1 MDRVKIQEIAN
12 EAGASNAV
20 LIEKAKELGYDVKA
34 ANSTLTIEEAGVLV
48 NYAIN
53 GIKPKI
59 AEKPK
64 MKVVKKAEIK
74 KADIKKAKDITTDDS
89 VASATEEQAVP
100 KEKAVE
106 KKAEEKSVSKPV
118 TKSGI
123 KKSSSRSRRG
133 SITISPKKRKI
144 EIVEVKKEEPV
155 APKIER
161 VEKVVEPKAVIEEK
175 VEAPAE
181 IKEVSKTEESVKVE
195 APKVEGSE
203 TPSEKTETTEAVKT
217 AETPETAAAQK
228 RKARRKR
235 AGITVVKKADREKPR
250 IRIVE
255 ERLPESTINIT
266 NKSKPRGMPTPPS
279 KKKAKKIAQAKESGE
294 RLDFMSNTGFGG
306 HGRNQVTEVEEEPE
320 IMMLD
325 FSDKNIYEDMMR
337 QEAKRKEE
345 AKKRAAAGGGQMQ
358 GRGGR
363 GGGGGRRRPS
373 GLRRGGKRKKYIKEE
388 STGPITS
395 IQIPENVRV
404 YEFAEKVG
412 RSTGEVIKVLFTL
425 GTMFTQN
432 DFLDKDSIEILAE
445 EFDVE
450 VHTVDP
456 LDALDYV
463 KVYDDI
469 EDENP
474 TERPP
479 VITIMGHV
487 DHGKTSLLDK
497 IRQTKVADKEA
508 GGITQHVGA
517 YQVEKSGKKISFIDT
532 PGHAAFTEMRSRGA
546 QATDIVIIVVAADDG
561 VKQQTKEAVS
571 HAKAAGVPIVVAINK
586 MDKEGAN
593 PEHAKAQ
600 LAELEITPVEWGGE
614 HEFVEV
620 SAHTGQG
627 IDELLETLLLTAEV
641 LELSADASRNA
652 KAVVVESSLEKGF
665 GATANVIVH
674 NGTLN
679 IGDCF
684 VVGTT
689 FGKVKTLILDD
700 GTRTKSIGPSTPAAV
715 VGLSKVPDA
724 GEVMVVMD
732 SEKDAR
738 ELADKRAEYA
748 RTKELSKSTKVTI
761 EDLSA
766 IIAEGNLKSLP
777 VIIKTDVQ
785 GSLEAIKG
793 TLADLKNE
801 EVKVNVIH
809 EGVGGVTES
818 DVQLADASEHSI
830 ILGFNV
836 RPTGAVKKKAKELG
850 VEIKTYSIIYELLD
864 DVKALLGGMMSPT
877 ISEEV
882 TGQAEVRET
891 FTVAKVGTIAGCR
904 VVDGSIVRNAGARL
918 IRDGVVIYTTTISSL
933 KRFNDDVREVKNGF
947 ECGIM
952 LHNYNDIKEGDVIE
966 TFKMVEEQVK
976 LD

>member
-1 MDRVKIQEIAN
+1 MDKVKIQEIAD

-34 ANSTLTIEEAGVLV
+34 ANSTVTVEEAGILID
-48 NYAIN
+48 YAIN
-53 GIKPKI
+53 GVKPKTV
-59 AEKPK
+59 EKPK
-64 MKVVKKAEIK
+64 VKVVKKAAVVKNAEIK
-74 KADIKKAKDITTDDS
+74 KDESIKTVSKE
-89 VASATEEQAVP
+89 VTEPEV
-100 KEKAVE
+100 KEEVT
-106 KKAEEKSVSKPV
+106 VSKPV
-118 TKSGI
+118 
-123 KKSSSRSRRG
+123 KKTASKKG
-133 SITISPKKRKI
+133 SITATPKKKKI
-144 EIVEVKKEEPV
+144 EIVEVPKVEEVNVETSIKKVVASTDVEEPKV
-155 APKIER
+155 KTS
-161 VEKVVEPKAVIEEK
+161 VVETVKEQVKE
-175 VEAPAE
+175 EAPA
-181 IKEVSKTEESVKVE
+181 VEEEK
-195 APKVEGSE
+195 PKM
-203 TPSEKTETTEAVKT
+203 
-217 AETPETAAAQK
+217 K
-228 RKARRKR
+228 RKRI
-235 AGITVVKKADREKPR
+235 GITVVKKADREKPQ

-255 ERLPESTINIT
+255 ERKVEEPIEVTRKKMGGT
-266 NKSKPRGMPTPPS
+266 PTPPS
-279 KKKAKKIAQAKESGE
+279 KKKTKKMAVAKETGE
-294 RLDFMSNTGFGG
+294 KLDFMAHSSFGG
-306 HGRNQVTEVEEEPE
+306 YGRNQVTEVEEEPE
-320 IMMLD
+320 VMMLD

-337 QEAKRKEE
+337 QEQKRKEE
-345 AKKRAAAGGGQMQ
+345 AKKRAAVGGVVQGRTGGQQ
-358 GRGGR
+358 GKRK
-363 GGGGGRRRPS
+363 PS
-373 GLRRGGKRKKYIKEE
+373 GLRRGGKRKKYVKEE

-445 EFDVE
+445 EFEVE
-450 VHTVDP
+450 VHTIDP
-456 LDALDYV
+456 LDTLDYV
-463 KVYDDI
+463 KAYDDI
-469 EDENP
+469 PNEHEE
-474 TERPP
+474 ERPP

-487 DHGKTSLLDK
+487 DHGKTSLLDR
-497 IRQTKVADKEA
+497 IRSTKVAAKEA

-517 YQVEKSGKKISFIDT
+517 YQVEKNGKKISFIDT
-532 PGHAAFTEMRSRGA
+532 PGHAAFTEMRARGA

-593 PEHAKAQ
+593 PEMAKSQ
-600 LAELEITPVEWGGE
+600 LAELGITPAEWGGE
-614 HEFVEV
+614 YEFVPV
-620 SAHTGQG
+620 SAHTGEG
-627 IDELLETLLLTAEV
+627 IDDLLDTLLLTSEV
-641 LELSADASRNA
+641 MELTADPSRNA
-652 KAVVVESSLEKGF
+652 KAVVVESSVEKGF
-665 GATANVIVH
+665 GAVANVIVQ

-679 IGDCF
+679 VGDSF

-689 FGKVKTLILDD
+689 FGKVKTMMLDD

-715 VGLSKVPDA
+715 VGLSEVPTA

-732 SEKDAR
+732 SEKEAR
-738 ELADKRAEYA
+738 DLAAKRAEYA
-748 RTKELSKSTKVTI
+748 RTKELSKSTKVSL
-761 EDLSA
+761 EDLSS

-793 TLADLKNE
+793 TLLDLKNE

-818 DVQLADASEHSI
+818 DVQLANASEHAI

-836 RPTGAVKKKAKELG
+836 RPTGAVKNKAKELG

-864 DVKALLGGMMSPT
+864 DVKALLGGMMSPVV
-877 ISEEV
+877 SEEV

-891 FTVAKVGTIAGCR
+891 FSVAKVGTIAGCK
-904 VVDGSIVRNAGARL
+904 VSDGTIVRNAGARL

-933 KRFNDDVREVKNGF
+933 KRFNDDVKEVKNGF

-952 LHNYNDIKEGDVIE
+952 LANYNDIKEGDVIE

>member
-1 MDRVKIQEIAN
+1 
-12 EAGASNAV
+12 
-20 LIEKAKELGYDVKA
+20 
-34 ANSTLTIEEAGVLV
+34 
-48 NYAIN
+48 
-53 GIKPKI
+53 
-59 AEKPK
+59 
-64 MKVVKKAEIK
+64 
-74 KADIKKAKDITTDDS
+74 
-89 VASATEEQAVP
+89 
-100 KEKAVE
+100 
-106 KKAEEKSVSKPV
+106 
-118 TKSGI
+118 
-123 KKSSSRSRRG
+123 
-133 SITISPKKRKI
+133 
-144 EIVEVKKEEPV
+144 
-155 APKIER
+155 
-161 VEKVVEPKAVIEEK
+161 
-175 VEAPAE
+175 
-181 IKEVSKTEESVKVE
+181 
-195 APKVEGSE
+195 
-203 TPSEKTETTEAVKT
+203 
-217 AETPETAAAQK
+217 
-228 RKARRKR
+228 KARRKR
-235 AGITVVKKADREKPR
+235 IGITVVKKADRDKPR
-250 IRIVE
+250 IRIVD
-255 ERLPESTINIT
+255 ERLPVV
-266 NKSKPRGMPTPPS
+266 NKKSNRPKGMPTPPS
-279 KKKAKKIAQAKESGE
+279 KKKIKKIATAKESGE
-294 RLDFMSNTGFGG
+294 KLNFMSNSSFGG
-306 HGRNQVTEVEEEPE
+306 YNRNQVTEVEEEPE
-320 IMMLD
+320 ILMLD

-345 AKKRAAAGGGQMQ
+345 AKKRAAAGGVQQ
-358 GRGGR
+358 NRGRVGGH
-363 GGGGGRRRPS
+363 RRRPS
-373 GLRRGGKRKKYIKEE
+373 GLRRGGKRKKYIREE
-388 STGPITS
+388 NAGPITS
-395 IQIPENVRV
+395 IEIPENVRV

-412 RSTGEVIKVLFTL
+412 RSTGEVIKVLFAL

-432 DFLDKDSIEILAE
+432 DFLDRDSIEILAD
-445 EFDVE
+445 EFEVE

-463 KVYDDI
+463 KVYDEI

-474 TERPP
+474 TERAPI
-479 VITIMGHV
+479 ITIMGHV
-487 DHGKTSLLDK
+487 DHGKTSLLDR

-517 YQVEKSGKKISFIDT
+517 YQVTKNGKKISFIDT
-532 PGHAAFTEMRSRGA
+532 PGHAAFTAMRSRGA

-586 MDKEGAN
+586 MDKEAAN
-593 PEHAKAQ
+593 PELVKGQ
-600 LAELEITPVEWGGE
+600 LAELGITPIEWGGE
-614 HEFVEV
+614 NEFVPV
-620 SAHTGQG
+620 SAHSGEG
-627 IDELLETLLLTAEV
+627 IDTLLETLLLTAEV
-641 LELSADASRNA
+641 LELEADITRNA
-652 KAVVVESSLEKGF
+652 KAIVVESSLEKGF

-679 IGDCF
+679 IGDPF

-689 FGKVKTLILDD
+689 YGKVKTMILDD
-700 GTRTKSIGPSTPAAV
+700 GTKTKSIEPSTPAAI
-715 VGLSKVPDA
+715 VGLSAVPMA
-724 GEVMVVMD
+724 GDVLVVMN
-732 SEKDAR
+732 SEKEAR
-738 ELADKRAEYA
+738 ELADKRAEFA
-748 RTKELSKSTKVTI
+748 RIKELSKSTKVSL
-761 EDLSA
+761 DNLSE

-864 DVKALLGGMMSPT
+864 DIKALLGGMMSPT

-891 FTVAKVGTIAGCR
+891 FTVAKVGTIAGCK
-904 VVDGSIVRNAGARL
+904 VSDGMIVRNAGARL
-918 IRDGVVIYTTTISSL
+918 IRDGVVVYTTTISSL
-933 KRFNDDVREVKNGF
+933 KRFNDDVKEVKNGF

-952 LHNYNDIKEGDVIE
+952 LHNYNDIKDGDVIE

>member
-1 MDRVKIQEIAN
+1 MDRVKIQEIAD

-34 ANSTLTIEEAGVLV
+34 SNSTVTVEEAGILI

-53 GIKPKI
+53 GVKPK
-59 AEKPK
+59 EKKRAKAPK
-64 MKVVKKAEIK
+64 KVSVVKK
-74 KADIKKAKDITTDDS
+74 TD
-89 VASATEEQAVP
+89 TEEVSENKKEVI
-100 KEKAVE
+100 KEKSMETKKE
-106 KKAEEKSVSKPV
+106 KTPAKS
-118 TKSGI
+118 I
-123 KKSSSRSRRG
+123 KKSTRSRIG
-133 SITISPKKRKI
+133 SITATPKRKKPVII
-144 EIVEVKKEEPV
+144 EVVKEAPVKEVAKVEEEV
-155 APKIER
+155 APKIITPE
-161 VEKVVEPKAVIEEK
+161 VVVSETPVVKEEEK
-175 VEAPAE
+175 VAEA
-181 IKEVSKTEESVKVE
+181 VVE
-195 APKVEGSE
+195 APKVEAPVE
-203 TPSEKTETTEAVKT
+203 EKPKV
-217 AETPETAAAQK
+217 K
-228 RKARRKR
+228 RKRI
-235 AGITVVKKADREKPR
+235 GITVIKKADRDKPR

-255 ERLPESTINIT
+255 ER
-266 NKSKPRGMPTPPS
+266 KPVVEVKRKKPVGMPTPPS
-279 KKKAKKIAQAKESGE
+279 KKKAKRIAIAKEAGE
-294 RLDFMSNTGFGG
+294 KLDFMSNSGFGG
-306 HGRNQVTEVEEEPE
+306 YGRNQVTEVEDEPE
-320 IMMLD
+320 VLMLD

-345 AKKRAAAGGGQMQ
+345 AKKRAAAGNTQ
-358 GRGGR
+358 GRGGPGRGR
-363 GGGGGRRRPS
+363 GGQQRRRAS

-388 STGPITS
+388 NIGQITS
-395 IQIPENVRV
+395 IEIPENVRV

-445 EFDVE
+445 EFEVE
-450 VHTVDP
+450 VHTIDP

-463 KVYDDI
+463 KVYDAI

-487 DHGKTSLLDK
+487 DHGKTSLLDR
-497 IRQTKVADKEA
+497 IRSTKVAAREA

-517 YQVEKSGKKISFIDT
+517 YQVEKNGKKISFIDT
-532 PGHAAFTEMRSRGA
+532 PGHAAFTEMRARGA

-561 VKQQTKEAVS
+561 VKEQTKEAVS

-593 PEHAKAQ
+593 PERAKSQ
-600 LAELEITPVEWGGE
+600 LAELDITPVEWGGDY
-614 HEFVEV
+614 EFIPV
-620 SAHTGQG
+620 SAHTGEG
-627 IDELLETLLLTAEV
+627 IDELLDTLLLTAEV
-641 LELSADASRNA
+641 MELKADASRNA
-652 KAVVVESSLEKGF
+652 KSVVVESSVEKGF
-665 GATANVIVH
+665 GAVANVIVQ
-674 NGTLN
+674 NGTLS
-679 IGDCF
+679 IGDSF

-700 GTRTKSIGPSTPAAV
+700 GTRVKQIGPSTPAAV
-715 VGLSKVPDA
+715 VGLSQVPMA
-724 GEVMVVMD
+724 GEVLVAMD

-738 ELADKRAEYA
+738 ELADKRAEYS

-761 EDLSA
+761 DDLSA

-793 TLADLKNE
+793 TLAELKNE
-801 EVKVNVIH
+801 EVKVNIIH

-836 RPTGAVKKKAKELG
+836 RPTGAVKKRAKELG

-891 FTVAKVGTIAGCR
+891 FTVAKVGTIAGCK
-904 VVDGSIVRNAGARL
+904 VSDGAIVRNAGARL
-918 IRDGVVIYTTTISSL
+918 IREGVVIYTTTISSL
-933 KRFNDDVREVKNGF
+933 KRFNDDVKEVKNGF

-966 TFKMVEEQVK
+966 TFKMVEEQVT

>member
-1 MDRVKIQEIAN
+1 MDRVKIQEIAD

-20 LIEKAKELGYDVKA
+20 LIEKAKELGYDVKVA
-34 ANSTLTIEEAGVLV
+34 SSTVTVEQAGILV
-48 NYAIN
+48 EYFISGA
-53 GIKPKI
+53 KPK
-59 AEKPK
+59 AKKAKPTIVK
-64 MKVVKKAEIK
+64 KAKVVKEETTKVEEPIEEEPK
-74 KADIKKAKDITTDDS
+74 SKD
-89 VASATEEQAVP
+89 
-100 KEKAVE
+100 
-106 KKAEEKSVSKPV
+106 EKSSKTIEKEVSK
-118 TKSGI
+118 KSVETP
-123 KKSSSRSRRG
+123 KKTAKKTAKKPIRRG
-133 SITISPKKRKI
+133 SITATPKKKK
-144 EIVEVKKEEPV
+144 EVEVVKEE
-155 APKIER
+155 
-161 VEKVVEPKAVIEEK
+161 VEVETPVVETVSEEK
-175 VEAPAE
+175 VEVETP
-181 IKEVSKTEESVKVE
+181 KEEKVLEEKTVEEKSTEEVVSEEKVE
-195 APKVEGSE
+195 EIPVE
-203 TPSEKTETTEAVKT
+203 EK
-217 AETPETAAAQK
+217 P
-228 RKARRKR
+228 KARRKR
-235 AGITVVKKADREKPR
+235 IGITVVKKADRDKPR
-250 IRIVE
+250 IRIVD
-255 ERLPESTINIT
+255 ERLPVEAT
-266 NKSKPRGMPTPPS
+266 KKRPAGMPTPPS
-279 KKKAKKIAQAKESGE
+279 KKKIKKVATAKDTGQK
-294 RLDFMSNTGFGG
+294 LDFMSNAGFGNNY
-306 HGRNQVTEVEEEPE
+306 GRSQVTEIEEEPE
-320 IMMLD
+320 VLMLD

-345 AKKRAAAGGGQMQ
+345 AKKRAAAGGVQQ
-358 GRGGR
+358 NRGRTGGH
-363 GGGGGRRRPS
+363 RRRPS
-373 GLRRGGKRKKYIKEE
+373 GLRRGGKRKRYAKEE
-388 STGPITS
+388 SVGNITS
-395 IQIPENVRV
+395 VEIPENVRV

-445 EFDVE
+445 EFEVE
-450 VHTVDP
+450 VHTIDP

-463 KVYDDI
+463 KVYDAI

-497 IRQTKVADKEA
+497 IRQTKVADREA

-517 YQVEKSGKKISFIDT
+517 YQVEKNGKKISFIDT

-586 MDKEGAN
+586 MDKEAAN
-593 PEHAKAQ
+593 PELVKGQ

-614 HEFVEV
+614 HEFIPV
-620 SAHTGQG
+620 SAHTGEG
-627 IDELLETLLLTAEV
+627 IDTLLETLLLTSEV
-641 LELSADASRNA
+641 LELEADAGRNA
-652 KAVVVESSLEKGF
+652 KAVVVEASLEKGF
-665 GATANVIVH
+665 GATANIIVQ
-674 NGTLN
+674 NGTLS
-679 IGDCF
+679 IGDSF
-684 VVGTT
+684 VLGTT

-700 GTRTKSIGPSTPAAV
+700 GTRTKAIGPSTPAAV
-715 VGLSKVPDA
+715 VGLSDVPMA
-724 GEVMVVMD
+724 GDVLVVMD

-738 ELADKRAEYA
+738 ELADKRAEYS

-761 EDLSA
+761 DNLSA
-766 IIAEGNLKSLP
+766 IIAEGNLKALP
-777 VIIKTDVQ
+777 VIIKADVQ

-793 TLADLKNE
+793 TLAELKNE
-801 EVKVNVIH
+801 EVKVNIIH

-891 FTVAKVGTIAGCR
+891 FTVAKVGTIAGCK
-904 VVDGSIVRNAGARL
+904 VSDGTIVRNAGARL

-933 KRFNDDVREVKNGF
+933 KRFNDDVKEVKNGF

-952 LHNYNDIKEGDVIE
+952 LNNYNDIKDGDVIE

>member
-1 MDRVKIQEIAN
+1 MDRVKIQEIAD

-34 ANSTLTIEEAGVLV
+34 ANSTVTVEQAGILV
-48 NYAIN
+48 DYMIN
-53 GIKPKI
+53 GIKPKVKSTKPTVVKKVKVVKEESTNVKKVKD
-59 AEKPK
+59 EKPK
-64 MKVVKKAEIK
+64 AKEKETSKSVEKEVVKKSIK
-74 KADIKKAKDITTDDS
+74 TPKKTAR
-89 VASATEEQAVP
+89 
-100 KEKAVE
+100 
-106 KKAEEKSVSKPV
+106 KPV
-118 TKSGI
+118 
-123 KKSSSRSRRG
+123 RRG
-133 SITISPKKRKI
+133 SITATPKKKKELKIVKEEKI
-144 EIVEVKKEEPV
+144 ETPISETVDEKSIKEKIEAETPKKEIATKEERVKEKPIEEA
-155 APKIER
+155 APK
-161 VEKVVEPKAVIEEK
+161 EK
-175 VEAPAE
+175 VE
-181 IKEVSKTEESVKVE
+181 
-195 APKVEGSE
+195 
-203 TPSEKTETTEAVKT
+203 EKTKEIPVDEK
-217 AETPETAAAQK
+217 P
-228 RKARRKR
+228 KARRKR
-235 AGITVVKKADREKPR
+235 IGITVVKKADRDKPR

-255 ERLPESTINIT
+255 ER
-266 NKSKPRGMPTPPS
+266 KPIEVTPKKKPTGMPTPPS
-279 KKKAKKIAQAKESGE
+279 KKKTKKVATPKDTGQK
-294 RLDFMSNTGFGG
+294 LDFMSNIGFGN
-306 HGRNQVTEVEEEPE
+306 GRNQVTELEEEPE
-320 IMMLD
+320 VLMLD

-345 AKKRAAAGGGQMQ
+345 AKKRATVTGSVQHSR
-358 GRGGR
+358 GRGGQ
-363 GGGGGRRRPS
+363 GGRRRPS
-373 GLRRGGKRKKYIKEE
+373 GLKRGGKKKKYVREEKTKE
-388 STGPITS
+388 ITS
-395 IQIPENVRV
+395 IEIPENVRV

-445 EFDVE
+445 EFGVE
-450 VHTVDP
+450 VHTIDP

-463 KVYDDI
+463 KVYDAQ
-469 EDENP
+469 EDKNP

-517 YQVEKSGKKISFIDT
+517 YQVEKNGKKITFIDT
-532 PGHAAFTEMRSRGA
+532 PGHSAFTEMRSRGA

-561 VKQQTKEAVS
+561 VKQQTREAIS

-586 MDKEGAN
+586 MDKESAN
-593 PEHAKAQ
+593 PELVKSQ

-614 HEFVEV
+614 YEFVPV
-620 SAHTGQG
+620 SAHTGEG
-627 IDELLETLLLTAEV
+627 IDELLETLLITAEV
-641 LELSADASRNA
+641 LELQADPTRNA
-652 KAVVVESSLEKGF
+652 KAVVVEASLQKGF
-665 GATANVIVH
+665 GATANIIVQ
-674 NGTLN
+674 NGTLKV
-679 IGDCF
+679 GDPF
-684 VVGTT
+684 VLGTA

-700 GTRTKSIGPSTPAAV
+700 GTRTKAIGPSTPAAV
-715 VGLSKVPDA
+715 VGLSDVPMA
-724 GEVMVVMD
+724 GDILVVMD
-732 SEKDAR
+732 SEKEAR

-748 RTKELSKSTKVTI
+748 RTVELSKSTKVTI
-761 EDLSA
+761 DDLSA
-766 IIAEGNLKSLP
+766 IIAEGNLKALP
-777 VIIKTDVQ
+777 VIIKADVQ

-801 EVKVNVIH
+801 EVKVDIIH

-891 FTVAKVGTIAGCR
+891 FVVAKVGTIAGCK
-904 VVDGSIVRNAGARL
+904 VSDGSIVRNAGARV
-918 IRDGVVIYTTTISSL
+918 IRDGVVVYTTTISSL
-933 KRFNDDVREVKNGF
+933 KRFNDDVKEVKNGF

-952 LHNYNDIKEGDVIE
+952 LNNFNDIKVGDVIE
-966 TFKMVEEQVK
+966 TFKIVEEQVK

>member
-1 MDRVKIQEIAN
+1 MDRVKIQEIAV

-34 ANSTLTIEEAGVLV
+34 ANSTVTVEEAGVLV
-48 NYAIN
+48 EYVIN
-53 GIKPKI
+53 GVKPKV
-59 AEKPK
+59 AKTKP
-64 MKVVKKAEIK
+64 KVVKKAEVVK
-74 KADIKKAKDITTDDS
+74 KDEAPKVEETSSETTVKEEPAK
-89 VASATEEQAVP
+89 TEEVVEAP
-100 KEKAVE
+100 KEE
-106 KKAEEKSVSKPV
+106 KKK
-118 TKSGI
+118 TGI
-123 KKSSSRSRRG
+123 KKPVRRG
-133 SITISPKKRKI
+133 SITATPKKKK
-144 EIVEVKKEEPV
+144 VEVVEVIKEETT
-155 APKIER
+155 
-161 VEKVVEPKAVIEEK
+161 
-175 VEAPAE
+175 
-181 IKEVSKTEESVKVE
+181 KTEEVV
-195 APKVEGSE
+195 E
-203 TPSEKTETTEAVKT
+203 TPKEEVASTETTKEETPVVTESETTEAKVET
-217 AETPETAAAQK
+217 ETSTEETPKEEAPKEEVKEAP
-228 RKARRKR
+228 KARRR
-235 AGITVVKKADREKPR
+235 RVGITVVKKADRDKPK

-255 ERLPESTINIT
+255 ERRPVEVVT
-266 NKSKPRGMPTPPS
+266 KKRPAGMPTPPS
-279 KKKAKKIAQAKESGE
+279 KKKIRKVATAKESGE
-294 RLDFMSNTGFGG
+294 KLDFMSNSSFGG
-306 HGRNQVTEVEEEPE
+306 YNRNQVTEVEEEPE
-320 IMMLD
+320 VLMLD

-345 AKKRAAAGGGQMQ
+345 AKKRAAAGGVQQ
-358 GRGGR
+358 NRGRTGGH
-363 GGGGGRRRPS
+363 RRRPS
-373 GLRRGGKRKKYIKEE
+373 GLRRSGKRKKYVREE

-395 IQIPENVRV
+395 IEIPENVRV

-432 DFLDKDSIEILAE
+432 DFLDRDSIEILAE
-445 EFDVE
+445 EFEVE
-450 VHTVDP
+450 VHTIDP

-463 KVYDDI
+463 KVYDEV

-487 DHGKTSLLDK
+487 DHGKTSLLDR
-497 IRQTKVADKEA
+497 IRSTKVAAKEA

-517 YQVEKSGKKISFIDT
+517 YQVEKDGRKISFIDT

-593 PEHAKAQ
+593 PELAKSQ

-620 SAHTGQG
+620 SAHTGKG
-627 IDELLETLLLTAEV
+627 IDTLLETLLLTSEV
-641 LELSADASRNA
+641 LELTADADRNA

-665 GATANVIVH
+665 GATANIIVQ
-674 NGTLN
+674 NGTLS
-679 IGDCF
+679 IGDSF

-689 FGKVKTLILDD
+689 YGKVKTLILDD
-700 GTRTKSIGPSTPAAV
+700 GTRTKVIGPSTPAAV
-715 VGLSKVPDA
+715 VGLSEVPMA
-724 GEVMVVMD
+724 GDVLVVMD
-732 SEKDAR
+732 SEKEAR

-761 EDLSA
+761 DDLSA
-766 IIAEGNLKSLP
+766 IIAEGNLKALP

-891 FTVAKVGTIAGCR
+891 FTVAKVGTIAGCK
-904 VVDGSIVRNAGARL
+904 VSDGTIIRNSGARL
-918 IRDGVVIYTTTISSL
+918 IRDGVVIYETTISSL
-933 KRFNDDVREVKNGF
+933 KRFNDDVKEVKNGF

-952 LHNYNDIKEGDVIE
+952 LTNYNDIKDGDVIE

>member
-1 MDRVKIQEIAN
+1 MDRVKIQEIAV

-20 LIEKAKELGYDVKA
+20 LIEKAKELGYDVKV
-34 ANSTLTIEEAGVLV
+34 ANSTVTVEEAGILV
-48 NYAIN
+48 DYVIN
-53 GIKPKI
+53 GVKPKAAKPKPKI
-59 AEKPK
+59 
-64 MKVVKKAEIK
+64 VKKAAVKTEVK
-74 KADIKKAKDITTDDS
+74 EVVKETVNLAVETPK
-89 VASATEEQAVP
+89 TEEKVS
-100 KEKAVE
+100 EKVE
-106 KKAEEKSVSKPV
+106 KPSKV
-118 TKSGI
+118 A
-123 KKSSSRSRRG
+123 KKPLRRRG
-133 SITISPKKRKI
+133 SITATPKK
-144 EIVEVKKEEPV
+144 
-155 APKIER
+155 
-161 VEKVVEPKAVIEEK
+161 KVVEVVKEEVVAPVEEVAPVVETTPEK
-175 VEAPAE
+175 VETPVVETATNT
-181 IKEVSKTEESVKVE
+181 TEPTTEVKVE
-195 APKVEGSE
+195 EPKAETVVAKEAPKEEAPVVEK
-203 TPSEKTETTEAVKT
+203 P
-217 AETPETAAAQK
+217 
-228 RKARRKR
+228 KARRKR
-235 AGITVVKKADREKPR
+235 IGITVVKKADRDKPK
-250 IRIVE
+250 IRIIE
-255 ERLPESTINIT
+255 ERKPVVVETRN
-266 NKSKPRGMPTPPS
+266 KPRGMPTPPS
-279 KKKAKKIAQAKESGE
+279 KKKIKKIATAKDTGE
-294 RLDFMSNTGFGG
+294 KLDFMGNSGFDSYN
-306 HGRNQVTEVEEEPE
+306 RNQVTEVEEEPE
-320 IMMLD
+320 VLMLD
-325 FSDKNIYEDMMR
+325 FSDKNIYEDMMK

-345 AKKRAAAGGGQMQ
+345 AKKRAAAGGTQQ
-358 GRGGR
+358 NHRGGH
-363 GGGGGRRRPS
+363 RRRPS

-395 IQIPENVRV
+395 VEIPENVRV

-450 VHTVDP
+450 VHTIDP

-463 KVYDDI
+463 KVYDEI

-474 TERPP
+474 EERAPI
-479 VITIMGHV
+479 ITIMGHV
-487 DHGKTSLLDK
+487 DHGKTSLLDR

-517 YQVEKSGKKISFIDT
+517 YQVTKDGKKISFIDT

-561 VKQQTKEAVS
+561 VKQQTREAIS

-586 MDKEGAN
+586 MDKEAAN
-593 PEHAKAQ
+593 PELVKSQ
-600 LAELEITPVEWGGE
+600 LAELEITPIEWGGE
-614 HEFVEV
+614 HEFVPV
-620 SAHTGQG
+620 SAHSGQG

-641 LELSADASRNA
+641 LELEADPTRNA
-652 KAVVVESSLEKGF
+652 KAIVVESSLEKGF

-679 IGDCF
+679 VGDPF

-689 FGKVKTLILDD
+689 FGKVKTMILDD
-700 GTRTKSIGPSTPAAV
+700 GTRTKSIAPATPAAI
-715 VGLSKVPDA
+715 VGLSEVPSA
-724 GEVMVVMD
+724 GDVLIVMD
-732 SEKDAR
+732 SEKEAR

-748 RTKELSKSTKVTI
+748 RTKELSKSTKVSI
-761 EDLSA
+761 DDLSA

-836 RPTGAVKKKAKELG
+836 RPTGAVKKRAKELG

-877 ISEEV
+877 VSEEV

-891 FTVAKVGTIAGCR
+891 FTVAKVGTIAGCK
-904 VVDGSIVRNAGARL
+904 VSDGTIIRNAGARL
-918 IRDGVVIYTTTISSL
+918 IRDGVVIYETTISSL
-933 KRFNDDVREVKNGF
+933 KRFNDDVKEVKNGF

-952 LHNYNDIKEGDVIE
+952 LNNYNDIKDGDVIE

>member
-1 MDRVKIQEIAN
+1 MDRVKIQEIAD

-34 ANSTLTIEEAGVLV
+34 ANSTVTVDEAGILV
-48 NYAIN
+48 DYVIN
-53 GIKPKI
+53 GVKPKTV
-59 AEKPK
+59 EKPK
-64 MKVVKKAEIK
+64 MKIVKKATVVK
-74 KADIKKAKDITTDDS
+74 NNDI
-89 VASATEEQAVP
+89 VVP
-100 KEKAVE
+100 KEALKEEVKEETKEKMAPKEIKEE
-106 KKAEEKSVSKPV
+106 KKPSKS
-118 TKSGI
+118 I
-123 KKSSSRSRRG
+123 KRTPKNRG
-133 SITISPKKRKI
+133 SITATPKKKPVL
-144 EIVEVKKEEPV
+144 IVETVVEAKTEEVPTVATKENTPSAVAEKVEASSSETASGKVVEAVADETATPEVVKEEPV
-155 APKIER
+155 VEKPKI
-161 VEKVVEPKAVIEEK
+161 
-175 VEAPAE
+175 
-181 IKEVSKTEESVKVE
+181 
-195 APKVEGSE
+195 
-203 TPSEKTETTEAVKT
+203 
-217 AETPETAAAQK
+217 K
-228 RKARRKR
+228 RKRI
-235 AGITVVKKADREKPR
+235 GITVVKKADRERPK
-250 IRIVE
+250 IRIIE
-255 ERLPESTINIT
+255 ERRVQEVAVKKRPA
-266 NKSKPRGMPTPPS
+266 GMPTPPS
-279 KKKAKKIAQAKESGE
+279 KKKIKKIATAKDAGE
-294 RLDFMSNTGFGG
+294 KLDFMSNSGFGG
-306 HGRNQVTEVEEEPE
+306 YNRNQVTEVEEEPE
-320 IMMLD
+320 VLMLD

-345 AKKRAAAGGGQMQ
+345 AKKRAAAGGGQQ
-358 GRGGR
+358 QNRGRTGGH
-363 GGGGGRRRPS
+363 RRRPS

-463 KVYDDI
+463 KVYDEI

-487 DHGKTSLLDK
+487 DHGKTSLLDR
-497 IRQTKVADKEA
+497 IRSTKVAAREA

-517 YQVEKSGKKISFIDT
+517 YQVEKNGKKISFIDT
-532 PGHAAFTEMRSRGA
+532 PGHAAFTEMRARGA

-593 PEHAKAQ
+593 PELAKSQ
-600 LAELEITPVEWGGE
+600 LAELELTPVEWGGDY
-614 HEFVEV
+614 EFVEV

-627 IDELLETLLLTAEV
+627 IDDLLDTLLLTAEV
-641 LELSADASRNA
+641 MELQADAGRNA

-679 IGDCF
+679 VGDCF

-724 GEVMVVMD
+724 GEVLVVMD
-732 SEKDAR
+732 SEKEAR

-748 RTKELSKSTKVTI
+748 RTKELSKSTKVTL

-818 DVQLADASEHSI
+818 DVQLADASEHAI

-891 FTVAKVGTIAGCR
+891 FTVAKVGTIAGCK
-904 VVDGSIVRNAGARL
+904 VSDGVIVRNAGARL

-933 KRFNDDVREVKNGF
+933 KRFNDDVKEVKNGF

-966 TFKMVEEQVK
+966 TFKMVEKQVK

>member
-1 MDRVKIQEIAN
+1 MDRVKIQEIAD

-34 ANSTLTIEEAGVLV
+34 ANSTVTVEEAGLLV
-48 NYAIN
+48 DYVIN
-53 GIKPKI
+53 GVKPKV
-59 AEKPK
+59 EKK
-64 MKVVKKAEIK
+64 SKVLKSVSIVKKAK
-74 KADIKKAKDITTDDS
+74 VS
-89 VASATEEQAVP
+89 EEPKTVT
-100 KEKAVE
+100 KEKE
-106 KKAEEKSVSKPV
+106 EDKKDSTPKVKTRKSKVSRR
-118 TKSGI
+118 TTMN
-123 KKSSSRSRRG
+123 RG
-133 SITISPKKRKI
+133 SITATPKKKKPLII
-144 EIVEVKKEEPV
+144 EVVKEE
-155 APKIER
+155 KQE
-161 VEKVVEPKAVIEEK
+161 AV
-175 VEAPAE
+175 VEAPT
-181 IKEVSKTEESVKVE
+181 VEEVKVTTPPVEEVEEKKE
-195 APKVEGSE
+195 AVAEEVE
-203 TPSEKTETTEAVKT
+203 TPKEPEPVVEEK
-217 AETPETAAAQK
+217 P
-228 RKARRKR
+228 KARRKR
-235 AGITVVKKADREKPR
+235 IGITVVKKADRNKPR

-255 ERLPESTINIT
+255 ER
-266 NKSKPRGMPTPPS
+266 KPVEKVEVRRKKPAGMPTPPS
-279 KKKAKKIAQAKESGE
+279 RKKAKKIATAKDTGE
-294 RLDFMSNTGFGG
+294 RLDFMSNSSFGG
-306 HGRNQVTEVEEEPE
+306 YGRNQVTEVDEEPE
-320 IMMLD
+320 VLMLD

-345 AKKRAAAGGGQMQ
+345 AKKRAAAGGGQTQ
-358 GRGGR
+358 NRGRGGF
-363 GGGGGRRRPS
+363 RRRPS

-388 STGPITS
+388 NVGQITS

-463 KVYDDI
+463 KVYDAID
-469 EDENP
+469 DNDS

-487 DHGKTSLLDK
+487 DHGKTSLLDR
-497 IRQTKVADKEA
+497 IRQTKVAAKEA

-517 YQVEKSGKKISFIDT
+517 YQVEKNGKKISFIDT
-532 PGHAAFTEMRSRGA
+532 PGHAAFTEMRARGA

-593 PEHAKAQ
+593 PEMAKAQ
-600 LAELEITPVEWGGE
+600 LAELDITPVEWGGDY
-614 HEFVEV
+614 EFVPV
-620 SAHTGQG
+620 SAHSGLG
-627 IDELLETLLLTAEV
+627 IDDLLDTLLLTAEV
-641 LELSADASRNA
+641 MELKADASRNA

-665 GATANVIVH
+665 GAVANIIVQ
-674 NGTLN
+674 NGTLS
-679 IGDCF
+679 IGDSF

-700 GTRTKSIGPSTPAAV
+700 GTRTKVIGPSTPAAV
-715 VGLSKVPDA
+715 VGLSSVPMA
-724 GEVMVVMD
+724 GEVLVVMD
-732 SEKDAR
+732 NEKEAR
-738 ELADKRAEYA
+738 EIADKRAEYA
-748 RTKELSKSTKVTI
+748 RTKELSKSTKVTL

-793 TLADLKNE
+793 TLAELKNE

-836 RPTGAVKKKAKELG
+836 RPTGAVKKRAKELG

-891 FTVAKVGTIAGCR
+891 FTVAKVGTIAGCK
-904 VVDGSIVRNAGARL
+904 VSDGSIIRNAGARL
-918 IRDGVVIYTTTISSL
+918 IREGVVVYTTTISSL
-933 KRFNDDVREVKNGF
+933 KRFNDDVKEVKNGF

-966 TFKMVEEQVK
+966 TFKMVEEQVT

>member
-1 MDRVKIQEIAN
+1 MDRVRIQEIAN

-34 ANSTLTIEEAGVLV
+34 ANSTVTIEEAGLLV
-48 NYAIN
+48 EYVIN
-53 GIKPKI
+53 GVKPKVT
-59 AEKPK
+59 KPK
-64 MKVVKKAEIK
+64 PKVVKKAE
-74 KADIKKAKDITTDDS
+74 
-89 VASATEEQAVP
+89 V
-100 KEKAVE
+100 
-106 KKAEEKSVSKPV
+106 
-118 TKSGI
+118 
-123 KKSSSRSRRG
+123 
-133 SITISPKKRKI
+133 
-144 EIVEVKKEEPV
+144 VKKEETT
-155 APKIER
+155 K
-161 VEKVVEPKAVIEEK
+161 EPKEEVVKESVAKEVEVEAKKTSTKAKPKKATAKKRVGSITATPKKKKEEVVKASVEEVTAEEVSAEPIKDETTK
-175 VEAPAE
+175 VENV
-181 IKEVSKTEESVKVE
+181 EVTDTAVTEDKPVMEATTEEVVKDE
-195 APKVEGSE
+195 
-203 TPSEKTETTEAVKT
+203 T
-217 AETPETAAAQK
+217 AETPKEEVPVEEK
-228 RKARRKR
+228 PKARRKR
-235 AGITVVKKADREKPR
+235 IGITVVKKADREKPR

-255 ERLPESTINIT
+255 ER
-266 NKSKPRGMPTPPS
+266 KPVEVARKKRPAGMPTPPS
-279 KKKAKKIAQAKESGE
+279 KKKAKKVATAKESGE
-294 RLDFMSNTGFGG
+294 KLNFMSNANFG
-306 HGRNQVTEVEEEPE
+306 HNYGRGQVTEVEEEPE
-320 IMMLD
+320 VLMLD

-345 AKKRAAAGGGQMQ
+345 AKKRAAAGGGQQ
-358 GRGGR
+358 QNRGRTGGH
-363 GGGGGRRRPS
+363 RRRPS
-373 GLRRGGKRKKYIKEE
+373 GLRRGGKRKKYVKEE

-395 IQIPENVRV
+395 IEIPENVRV

-445 EFDVE
+445 EFEVE

-463 KVYDDI
+463 KVYDAQ

-474 TERPP
+474 TERAPI
-479 VITIMGHV
+479 ITIMGHV
-487 DHGKTSLLDK
+487 DHGKTSLLDR
-497 IRQTKVADKEA
+497 IRQTKVAAKEA

-517 YQVEKSGKKISFIDT
+517 YQVEKNGKKISFIDT

-593 PEHAKAQ
+593 PELAKSQ
-600 LAELEITPVEWGGE
+600 LSELEITPVEWGGE
-614 HEFVEV
+614 HEFIPV
-620 SAHTGQG
+620 SAHTGEG
-627 IDELLETLLLTAEV
+627 IDELLETLLLTSEV
-641 LELSADASRNA
+641 LELTADASRNA

-665 GATANVIVH
+665 GATANIIVQ
-674 NGTLN
+674 NGTLSV
-679 IGDCF
+679 GDTF

-700 GTRTKSIGPSTPAAV
+700 GTRTKVIGPSTPAAV
-715 VGLSKVPDA
+715 VGLSEVPMA
-724 GEVMVVMD
+724 GDVLVVMD
-732 SEKDAR
+732 NEKEAR

-761 EDLSA
+761 DDLSA
-766 IIAEGNLKSLP
+766 IIAEGNLKALP

-891 FTVAKVGTIAGCR
+891 FTVAKVGTIAGCK
-904 VVDGSIVRNAGARL
+904 VVDGSILRNAGARL
-918 IRDGVVIYTTTISSL
+918 IRDGVVIYETTISSL
-933 KRFNDDVREVKNGF
+933 KRFNDDVKEVKNGF

-952 LHNYNDIKEGDVIE
+952 LTNYNDIKDGDVIE

>member
-1 MDRVKIQEIAN
+1 MDKVRIQEIAA
-12 EAGASNAV
+12 EAGATNAD

-34 ANSTLTIEEAGVLV
+34 ANSTLTVDQAGVLIDYV
-48 NYAIN
+48 MN
-53 GIKPKI
+53 GIKPKTG
-59 AEKPK
+59 EK
-64 MKVVKKAEIK
+64 KVVKKAKIVK
-74 KADIKKAKDITTDDS
+74 KSEVKS
-89 VASATEEQAVP
+89 
-100 KEKAVE
+100 
-106 KKAEEKSVSKPV
+106 EKSVP
-118 TKSGI
+118 TKEV
-123 KKSSSRSRRG
+123 
-133 SITISPKKRKI
+133 PKAKEPKAQHS
-144 EIVEVKKEEPV
+144 KEEPSKENEKV
-155 APKIER
+155 PVTDEKEAQKEPKISE
-161 VEKVVEPKAVIEEK
+161 ETQAKQTKEP
-175 VEAPAE
+175 EA
-181 IKEVSKTEESVKVE
+181 E
-195 APKVEGSE
+195 APKPAPKKV
-203 TPSEKTETTEAVKT
+203 
-217 AETPETAAAQK
+217 
-228 RKARRKR
+228 RRKR
-235 AGITVVKKADREKPR
+235 VGITVVKKADREKPR

-255 ERLPESTINIT
+255 ERKPEKEINVVS
-266 NKSKPRGMPTPPS
+266 KSKPKGMPTPPS
-279 KKKAKKIAQAKESGE
+279 KKKPKRVAQAKDTGQ
-294 RLDFMSNTGFGG
+294 RLDFMADAAFNNY
-306 HGRNQVTEVEEEPE
+306 GRSQVTEVEEEPE
-320 IMMLD
+320 VLMLD

-345 AKKRAAAGGGQMQ
+345 AKKREASNPHQVR
-358 GRGGR
+358 GRGGNH
-363 GGGGGRRRPS
+363 GRRRPS
-373 GLRRGGKRKKYIKEE
+373 GLRRGGKRKKYVKEE
-388 STGPITS
+388 NTGVITS
-395 IQIPENVRV
+395 VEIPENVRV

-445 EFDVE
+445 EFGVE
-450 VHTVDP
+450 VTTVDP

-463 KVYDDI
+463 KVYDAI
-469 EDENP
+469 PNQNEV
-474 TERPP
+474 ERPP

-487 DHGKTSLLDK
+487 DHGKTSLLDR
-497 IRQTKVADKEA
+497 IRKTKVAAKEA

-517 YQVEKSGKKISFIDT
+517 YQVEKNGKKISFIDT
-532 PGHAAFTEMRSRGA
+532 PGHAAFTEMRARGA

-561 VKQQTKEAVS
+561 VKQQTREAVS
-571 HAKAAGVPIVVAINK
+571 HAKAAEVPIVVAINK

-593 PEHAKAQ
+593 PELVKSQ
-600 LAELEITPVEWGGE
+600 LAELEITPVEWGGD
-614 HEFVEV
+614 HEFVPV
-620 SAHTGQG
+620 SAHTGEG
-627 IDELLETLLLTAEV
+627 IDDLLETLLLTAEV
-641 LELSADASRNA
+641 MELTADPERNA

-665 GATANVIVH
+665 GAVANVIVQ
-674 NGTLN
+674 NGTLKV
-679 IGDCF
+679 GDSF

-700 GTRTKSIGPSTPAAV
+700 GTRTKAIGPSTPAAV
-715 VGLSKVPDA
+715 VGLSAVPMA
-724 GEVMVVMD
+724 GEVLVAMD
-732 SEKDAR
+732 NEKEAR

-748 RTKELSKSTKVTI
+748 RTKELSRSTKVTI
-761 EDLSA
+761 DDLSA

-818 DVQLADASEHSI
+818 DVQLADASEHAI

-904 VVDGSIVRNAGARL
+904 VVDGVIVRNAGARL
-918 IRDGVVIYTTTISSL
+918 IRDGVVVYTTTISSL
-933 KRFNDDVREVKNGF
+933 KRFNDDVKEVKSGY

-952 LHNYNDIKEGDVIE
+952 LANYNDIKQGDVIE
-966 TFKMVEEQVK
+966 TFKVVEEQVK

>member
-1 MDRVKIQEIAN
+1 MDRVKIQEIAD

-20 LIEKAKELGYDVKA
+20 LIEKAKELGYDVKV
-34 ANSTLTIEEAGVLV
+34 ANSTVTVEEAGILIE
-48 NYAIN
+48 YAIN
-53 GIKPKI
+53 GVKPKSKTKAKALKKVSVVKKSEKTESTTEENVNNEESTEVIKEEITPIIKKTKRSSRRIGSITATPKNQKKRPIIIEEVKPEIVKEEVPVVEELKEEVTASKLEEVKEAVSTEVKVEETTTPEI
-59 AEKPK
+59 AVEEKKEEAPKEETPVVEEKPK
-64 MKVVKKAEIK
+64 VKRKRIGITVIK
-74 KADIKKAKDITTDDS
+74 KAD
-89 VASATEEQAVP
+89 
-100 KEKAVE
+100 
-106 KKAEEKSVSKPV
+106 
-118 TKSGI
+118 
-123 KKSSSRSRRG
+123 RN
-133 SITISPKKRKI
+133 
-144 EIVEVKKEEPV
+144 
-155 APKIER
+155 
-161 VEKVVEPKAVIEEK
+161 
-175 VEAPAE
+175 
-181 IKEVSKTEESVKVE
+181 
-195 APKVEGSE
+195 
-203 TPSEKTETTEAVKT
+203 
-217 AETPETAAAQK
+217 
-228 RKARRKR
+228 
-235 AGITVVKKADREKPR
+235 KPR

-255 ERLPESTINIT
+255 ER
-266 NKSKPRGMPTPPS
+266 KPVEVQRKKPMGMPTPPS
-279 KKKAKKIAQAKESGE
+279 KKKIKKIATAKESGE
-294 RLDFMSNTGFGG
+294 KLNFMSNSGFGG
-306 HGRNQVTEVEEEPE
+306 YGRGQVTEVEEEPE
-320 IMMLD
+320 VLMLD

-345 AKKRAAAGGGQMQ
+345 AKKRAAAGGGQTQ
-358 GRGGR
+358 NRGGR
-363 GGGGGRRRPS
+363 GGFRRRPS
-373 GLRRGGKRKKYIKEE
+373 GLRRGGKRKKYIREE
-388 STGPITS
+388 SSGPITS
-395 IQIPENVRV
+395 IEIPENVRV

-445 EFDVE
+445 EFEVE
-450 VHTVDP
+450 VHTIDP

-463 KVYDDI
+463 KVYDAI
-469 EDENP
+469 EDETP

-487 DHGKTSLLDK
+487 DHGKTSLLDR
-497 IRQTKVADKEA
+497 IRSTKVAAREA

-517 YQVEKSGKKISFIDT
+517 YQVTKNGKKISFIDT
-532 PGHAAFTEMRSRGA
+532 PGHAAFTEMRARGA

-586 MDKEGAN
+586 MDKDGAN
-593 PEHAKAQ
+593 PELAKSQ
-600 LAELEITPVEWGGE
+600 LAELELTPVEWGGD

-620 SAHTGQG
+620 SAHTGAG
-627 IDELLETLLLTAEV
+627 IDDLLDTLLLTAEV
-641 LELSADASRNA
+641 MELSADASRNA

-674 NGTLN
+674 NGTLS

-700 GTRTKSIGPSTPAAV
+700 GSRTKSIGPSTPAAV

-724 GEVMVVMD
+724 GEVLVVMN

-793 TLADLKNE
+793 TLAELKNE

-904 VVDGSIVRNAGARL
+904 VADGSIVRNAGARL

-952 LHNYNDIKEGDVIE
+952 LHNYNDIKDGDVIE

>member
-1 MDRVKIQEIAN
+1 MDRVKIQEIAD

-20 LIEKAKELGYDVKA
+20 LIEKAKELGYDVKV
-34 ANSTLTIEEAGVLV
+34 ANSTVTVEEAGILIK
-48 NYAIN
+48 YAIN
-53 GIKPKI
+53 GIKPKSKKRPKVI
-59 AEKPK
+59 KKVSVVKKSDKAESTTEVISNKESTKVKEVIKENTPIVKKTKRSSRRIGSITATPKNQKKRPIIIEEVKAKIVKEELPVVEEVKEEVPVSKPEEVKETLPPEQKVEESTTPEKPIEEKKEEAPIVEEKPK
-64 MKVVKKAEIK
+64 VKRKRIGITVIK
-74 KADIKKAKDITTDDS
+74 KAD
-89 VASATEEQAVP
+89 
-100 KEKAVE
+100 
-106 KKAEEKSVSKPV
+106 
-118 TKSGI
+118 
-123 KKSSSRSRRG
+123 RN
-133 SITISPKKRKI
+133 
-144 EIVEVKKEEPV
+144 
-155 APKIER
+155 
-161 VEKVVEPKAVIEEK
+161 
-175 VEAPAE
+175 
-181 IKEVSKTEESVKVE
+181 
-195 APKVEGSE
+195 
-203 TPSEKTETTEAVKT
+203 
-217 AETPETAAAQK
+217 
-228 RKARRKR
+228 
-235 AGITVVKKADREKPR
+235 KPR

-255 ERLPESTINIT
+255 ER
-266 NKSKPRGMPTPPS
+266 KPVEVKRKKPMGMPTPPS
-279 KKKAKKIAQAKESGE
+279 KKKIKKVATAKESGE
-294 RLDFMSNTGFGG
+294 KLNFMSNSGFGSY
-306 HGRNQVTEVEEEPE
+306 GRGQVTEVEEEPE
-320 IMMLD
+320 VLMLD
-325 FSDKNIYEDMMR
+325 FSDKNIYEEMMR

-345 AKKRAAAGGGQMQ
+345 AKKRAAAGGQQ
-358 GRGGR
+358 QNRGGR
-363 GGGGGRRRPS
+363 GGFRRRPS

-388 STGPITS
+388 NIGQITS

-412 RSTGEVIKVLFTL
+412 RSTGDVIKVLFTL

-445 EFDVE
+445 EFEVE

-463 KVYDDI
+463 KVYDEI

-487 DHGKTSLLDK
+487 DHGKTSLLDR
-497 IRQTKVADKEA
+497 IRSTKVAAREA

-517 YQVEKSGKKISFIDT
+517 YQVTKNGKKISFIDT
-532 PGHAAFTEMRSRGA
+532 PGHSAFTEMRSRGA

-593 PEHAKAQ
+593 PELAKSQ

-620 SAHTGQG
+620 SAHTGAG
-627 IDELLETLLLTAEV
+627 IDDLLDTLLLTAEV
-641 LELSADASRNA
+641 MELSADASRNA

-674 NGTLN
+674 NGTLK

-724 GEVMVVMD
+724 GEVLVVMD

-738 ELADKRAEYA
+738 ELADKRAEYS
-748 RTKELSKSTKVTI
+748 RTKELSRSTKVTI

-793 TLADLKNE
+793 TLAELKNE

-891 FTVAKVGTIAGCR
+891 FTVAKVGTIAGCK
-904 VVDGSIVRNAGARL
+904 VSDGVIVRNAGARL

-952 LHNYNDIKEGDVIE
+952 LNNYNDIKEGDVIE
-966 TFKMVEEQVK
+966 TFKMVEEKVK

>member
-1 MDRVKIQEIAN
+1 MDRVKIQEIAD

-34 ANSTLTIEEAGVLV
+34 ANSTVTVDEAGILV
-48 NYAIN
+48 DYVIN
-53 GIKPKI
+53 GIKPKS
-59 AEKPK
+59 AQKPK
-64 MKVVKKAEIK
+64 MKIVKKAKVTNSPDVAEEVVAPKEEVKVQTEEGSEVEEKPVAKKAIK
-74 KADIKKAKDITTDDS
+74 KTSNK
-89 VASATEEQAVP
+89 
-100 KEKAVE
+100 
-106 KKAEEKSVSKPV
+106 
-118 TKSGI
+118 
-123 KKSSSRSRRG
+123 RG
-133 SITISPKKRKI
+133 SITATPKKRKI
-144 EIVEVKKEEPV
+144 EIVEVKKVEEVKAETTEVSTPESTLDVSKEEV
-155 APKIER
+155 ADKIE
-161 VEKVVEPKAVIEEK
+161 
-175 VEAPAE
+175 
-181 IKEVSKTEESVKVE
+181 KTEEPTVS
-195 APKVEGSE
+195 
-203 TPSEKTETTEAVKT
+203 TSEKTPTEDEPVK
-217 AETPETAAAQK
+217 EKPKMK
-228 RKARRKR
+228 RKRI
-235 AGITVVKKADREKPR
+235 GITVVKKADRDKPK

-255 ERLPESTINIT
+255 ERGPKEVVGKKKT
-266 NKSKPRGMPTPPS
+266 PGMPTPPS
-279 KKKAKKIAQAKESGE
+279 KKKVKKVATAKDSGE
-294 RLDFMSNTGFGG
+294 KLDFMSNANFGSYN
-306 HGRNQVTEVEEEPE
+306 RNQVTEVEEEPE
-320 IMMLD
+320 VLMLD

-345 AKKRAAAGGGQMQ
+345 AKKRAAAGGQQ
-358 GRGGR
+358 QNRGRTGGH
-363 GGGGGRRRPS
+363 RRRPS
-373 GLRRGGKRKKYIKEE
+373 GLRRGGKRKKYVKEE
-388 STGPITS
+388 SRGPVTS
-395 IQIPENVRV
+395 VEIPENVRV

-412 RSTGEVIKVLFTL
+412 RSTGEVIKVLFAL

-445 EFDVE
+445 EFEVE

-463 KVYDDI
+463 KVYDAI
-469 EDENP
+469 ENKNP
-474 TERPP
+474 IERPP

-487 DHGKTSLLDK
+487 DHGKTSLLDR
-497 IRQTKVADKEA
+497 IRQTKVAAKEA

-517 YQVEKSGKKISFIDT
+517 YQVEKNGKKISFIDT
-532 PGHAAFTEMRSRGA
+532 PGHAAFTEMRARGA

-593 PEHAKAQ
+593 PELAKAQ
-600 LAELEITPVEWGGE
+600 LAELEITPTEWGGE

-620 SAHTGQG
+620 SAHTGSG
-627 IDELLETLLLTAEV
+627 IDDLLDTLLLTAEV
-641 LELSADASRNA
+641 MELEADPSRNA

-665 GATANVIVH
+665 GATANIIVH

-679 IGDCF
+679 VGDCF

-724 GEVMVVMD
+724 GEVLVVMD
-732 SEKDAR
+732 SEKEAR

-748 RTKELSKSTKVTI
+748 RTKELSKSTKVSI
-761 EDLSA
+761 DDLSA

-891 FTVAKVGTIAGCR
+891 FSVAKVGTIAGCK
-904 VVDGSIVRNAGARL
+904 VSDGTIVRNAGARL

-933 KRFNDDVREVKNGF
+933 KRFNDDVKEVKNGF

-976 LD
+976 LA

>member
-1 MDRVKIQEIAN
+1 MDRVKIQEIAD

-20 LIEKAKELGYDVKA
+20 LIEKAKELGYDVKV
-34 ANSTLTIEEAGVLV
+34 ANSTVTVEEAGILIE
-48 NYAIN
+48 YAIN
-53 GIKPKI
+53 GVKPKSKTKAKALKKVSVVKKSEKTESTTEENVNNEESTKVIKEEITPIIKKTKRSSRRIGSITATPKNQKKRPIIIEEVKPEIVKEEVPVVEELKEEVTASKLEEVKEAVSTEVKVEETTTPEI
-59 AEKPK
+59 AVEEKKEEAPKEETPVVEEKPK
-64 MKVVKKAEIK
+64 VKRKRIGITVIK
-74 KADIKKAKDITTDDS
+74 KAD
-89 VASATEEQAVP
+89 
-100 KEKAVE
+100 
-106 KKAEEKSVSKPV
+106 
-118 TKSGI
+118 
-123 KKSSSRSRRG
+123 RN
-133 SITISPKKRKI
+133 
-144 EIVEVKKEEPV
+144 
-155 APKIER
+155 
-161 VEKVVEPKAVIEEK
+161 
-175 VEAPAE
+175 
-181 IKEVSKTEESVKVE
+181 
-195 APKVEGSE
+195 
-203 TPSEKTETTEAVKT
+203 
-217 AETPETAAAQK
+217 
-228 RKARRKR
+228 
-235 AGITVVKKADREKPR
+235 KPR

-255 ERLPESTINIT
+255 ER
-266 NKSKPRGMPTPPS
+266 KPVEVQRKKPMGMPTPPS
-279 KKKAKKIAQAKESGE
+279 KKKIKKIATAKESGE
-294 RLDFMSNTGFGG
+294 KLNFMSNSGFGG
-306 HGRNQVTEVEEEPE
+306 YGRGQVTEVEEEPE
-320 IMMLD
+320 VLMLD
-325 FSDKNIYEDMMR
+325 FSDKIIYEDMMR

-345 AKKRAAAGGGQMQ
+345 AKKRAAAGGGQTQ
-358 GRGGR
+358 NRGGR
-363 GGGGGRRRPS
+363 GGFRRRPS
-373 GLRRGGKRKKYIKEE
+373 GLRRGGKRKKYIREE
-388 STGPITS
+388 SSGPITS
-395 IQIPENVRV
+395 IEIPENVRV

-445 EFDVE
+445 EFEVE
-450 VHTVDP
+450 VHTIDP

-463 KVYDDI
+463 KVYDAI
-469 EDENP
+469 EDETP

-487 DHGKTSLLDK
+487 DHGKTSLLDR
-497 IRQTKVADKEA
+497 IRSTKVAAREA

-517 YQVEKSGKKISFIDT
+517 YQVTKNGKKISFIDT
-532 PGHAAFTEMRSRGA
+532 PGHAAFTEMRARGA

-593 PEHAKAQ
+593 PELAKSQ
-600 LAELEITPVEWGGE
+600 LAELELTPVEWGGD

-620 SAHTGQG
+620 SAHTGAG
-627 IDELLETLLLTAEV
+627 IDDLLDTLLLTAEV
-641 LELSADASRNA
+641 MELSADASRNA

-674 NGTLN
+674 NGTLS

-700 GTRTKSIGPSTPAAV
+700 GSRTKSIGPSTPAAV

-724 GEVMVVMD
+724 GEVLVVMN

-793 TLADLKNE
+793 TLAELKNE

-891 FTVAKVGTIAGCR
+891 FTVAKVGTIAGCK
-904 VVDGSIVRNAGARL
+904 VSDGVIVRNAGARL

-933 KRFNDDVREVKNGF
+933 KRFNDDVKEVKNGF

-952 LHNYNDIKEGDVIE
+952 LNNYNDIKDGDVIE

-976 LD
+976 LS

>member
-34 ANSTLTIEEAGVLV
+34 ANSTVTVDEAGILV
-48 NYAIN
+48 DYVIN
-53 GIKPKI
+53 GIKPKS

-64 MKVVKKAEIK
+64 MKI
-74 KADIKKAKDITTDDS
+74 IKKAKVTKN
-89 VASATEEQAVP
+89 TEVSDETETS
-100 KEKAVE
+100 KEEVEVKVEE
-106 KKAEEKSVSKPV
+106 KKEVEEKPV
-118 TKSGI
+118 AKKAI
-123 KKSSSRSRRG
+123 KKTSTRRG
-133 SITISPKKRKI
+133 SITATPKKKKI
-144 EIVEVKKEEPV
+144 EIIEVEKPEEVKSEASEEVV
-155 APKIER
+155 A
-161 VEKVVEPKAVIEEK
+161 
-175 VEAPAE
+175 EASETA
-181 IKEVSKTEESVKVE
+181 VE
-195 APKVEGSE
+195 APKDETSSSVEKADE
-203 TPSEKTETTEAVKT
+203 ATTVT
-217 AETPETAAAQK
+217 AEETSKEEEAPVKEKPKMK
-228 RKARRKR
+228 RKRI
-235 AGITVVKKADREKPR
+235 GITVVKKADRDRPK

-255 ERLPESTINIT
+255 ERGPKEVAKKKT
-266 NKSKPRGMPTPPS
+266 PGMPTPPS
-279 KKKAKKIAQAKESGE
+279 KKKIKKVATAKESGE
-294 RLDFMSNTGFGG
+294 KLDFMSNSSFGSYN
-306 HGRNQVTEVEEEPE
+306 RNQVTEVEEEPE
-320 IMMLD
+320 VLMLD

-345 AKKRAAAGGGQMQ
+345 AKKRAAAGGPQQ
-358 GRGGR
+358 NRGRTGGH
-363 GGGGGRRRPS
+363 RRRPS
-373 GLRRGGKRKKYIKEE
+373 GLRRGGKRKKYVKEE

-395 IQIPENVRV
+395 IEIPENVRV

-412 RSTGEVIKVLFTL
+412 RSTGEVIKVLFAL

-450 VHTVDP
+450 VHTIDP

-463 KVYDDI
+463 KVYDSI
-469 EDENP
+469 EDKNP
-474 TERPP
+474 VERPP

-487 DHGKTSLLDK
+487 DHGKTSLLDR
-497 IRQTKVADKEA
+497 IRQTKVAAKEA

-517 YQVEKSGKKISFIDT
+517 YQVEKNGKKISFIDT
-532 PGHAAFTEMRSRGA
+532 PGHAAFTEMRARGA

-600 LAELEITPVEWGGE
+600 LAELEITPTEWGGE

-620 SAHTGQG
+620 SAHTGAG
-627 IDELLETLLLTAEV
+627 IEDLLDTLLLTAEV
-641 LELSADASRNA
+641 MELKADPTRNA
-652 KAVVVESSLEKGF
+652 KAVVVESSVEKGF
-665 GATANVIVH
+665 GAVANVIVQ
-674 NGTLN
+674 NGTLS
-679 IGDCF
+679 IGDSF

-700 GTRTKSIGPSTPAAV
+700 GSKTKAIGPSTPAAV

-724 GEVMVVMD
+724 GEVLVVMD
-732 SEKDAR
+732 SEKEAR

-748 RTKELSKSTKVTI
+748 RTKELSKSTKVTL

-818 DVQLADASEHSI
+818 DVQLADASEHAI

-891 FTVAKVGTIAGCR
+891 FTVAKVGTIAGCK
-904 VVDGSIVRNAGARL
+904 VSDGVIVRNAGARL

-933 KRFNDDVREVKNGF
+933 KRFNDDVKEVKNGF

>member
-1 MDRVKIQEIAN
+1 MDRVKIQEIAD

-20 LIEKAKELGYDVKA
+20 LIEKAKELGYDVKV
-34 ANSTLTIEEAGVLV
+34 ANSTVTVEEAGILV
-48 NYAIN
+48 DYVIN
-53 GIKPKI
+53 GVKPKTT
-59 AEKPK
+59 KPK
-64 MKVVKKAEIK
+64 PTVVKKSNVKKAEIK
-74 KADIKKAKDITTDDS
+74 VEEK
-89 VASATEEQAVP
+89 TEEVVEVAKSETIKEP
-100 KEKAVE
+100 KSETKTA
-106 KKAEEKSVSKPV
+106 KKP
-118 TKSGI
+118 T
-123 KKSSSRSRRG
+123 RRKIG
-133 SITISPKKRKI
+133 SITATPKKK
-144 EIVEVKKEEPV
+144 EVVEVISEEEV
-155 APKIER
+155 LSETVE
-161 VEKVVEPKAVIEEK
+161 VEKETKSVES
-175 VEAPAE
+175 AE
-181 IKEVSKTEESVKVE
+181 NTDVNTEEVKSETKVSISVEE
-195 APKVEGSE
+195 APKEEV
-203 TPSEKTETTEAVKT
+203 PVDEK
-217 AETPETAAAQK
+217 P
-228 RKARRKR
+228 KARRKR
-235 AGITVVKKADREKPR
+235 IGITVVKKADRDKPK
-250 IRIVE
+250 IRIVD
-255 ERLPESTINIT
+255 ERLPVIVEKK
-266 NKSKPRGMPTPPS
+266 NKPKGMPTPPS
-279 KKKAKKIAQAKESGE
+279 KKKVKKVAIAKESGQK
-294 RLDFMSNTGFGG
+294 LDFMSNTGFNSYN
-306 HGRNQVTEVEEEPE
+306 RNQVTEVEEEPE
-320 IMMLD
+320 VLMLD

-345 AKKRAAAGGGQMQ
+345 AKKRAAAGGGQQ
-358 GRGGR
+358 QNRGRGGQ
-363 GGGGGRRRPS
+363 GSRRKSS
-373 GLRRGGKRKKYIKEE
+373 GLRRGGGKRKKYTREE

-395 IQIPENVRV
+395 VEIPENVRV

-445 EFDVE
+445 EFEVE

-463 KVYDDI
+463 KVYDAI
-469 EDENP
+469 ENINP
-474 TERPP
+474 VERAPI
-479 VITIMGHV
+479 ITIMGHV
-487 DHGKTSLLDK
+487 DHGKTSLLDR
-497 IRQTKVADKEA
+497 IRQTKVAAREA

-517 YQVEKSGKKISFIDT
+517 YQVEKNGKKISFIDT

-586 MDKEGAN
+586 MDKEAAN
-593 PEHAKAQ
+593 PELVKGQ

-614 HEFVEV
+614 HEFVPV
-620 SAHTGQG
+620 SAHSGEG

-641 LELSADASRNA
+641 LELKADATRNA
-652 KAVVVESSLEKGF
+652 KAIVVESSLEKGF

-679 IGDCF
+679 VGDPF

-689 FGKVKTLILDD
+689 FGKVKTMILDD
-700 GTRTKSIGPSTPAAV
+700 GTRTKSIEPSTPAAI
-715 VGLSKVPDA
+715 VGLDEVPMA
-724 GEVMVVMD
+724 GDVLVVMN
-732 SEKDAR
+732 SEKEAR
-738 ELADKRAEYA
+738 ELADKRAEYS
-748 RTKELSKSTKVTI
+748 RVKELSKSTKVSL
-761 EDLSA
+761 DNLSE

-864 DVKALLGGMMSPT
+864 DIKALLGGMMSPT

-891 FTVAKVGTIAGCR
+891 FTVAKVGTIAGCK
-904 VVDGSIVRNAGARL
+904 VSDGTIVRNAGARL

-933 KRFNDDVREVKNGF
+933 KRFNDDVKEVKNGF

-952 LHNYNDIKEGDVIE
+952 LHNYNDIKDGDVIE

>member
-1 MDRVKIQEIAN
+1 MDKVKIQEIAD

-34 ANSTLTIEEAGVLV
+34 ANSTVTVEEAGILID
-48 NYAIN
+48 YAIN
-53 GIKPKI
+53 GVKPKKV
-59 AEKPK
+59 EKPK
-64 MKVVKKAEIK
+64 VKVVKKAAVVKSTDVK
-74 KADIKKAKDITTDDS
+74 KDEVIET
-89 VASATEEQAVP
+89 
-100 KEKAVE
+100 
-106 KKAEEKSVSKPV
+106 VSKEVEEPKVKEEVTPIKPV
-118 TKSGI
+118 
-123 KKSSSRSRRG
+123 KKTASKRG
-133 SITISPKKRKI
+133 SITATPKKKKI
-144 EIVEVKKEEPV
+144 EIVEVSKVEELKVETPVEETVAPSDSEEEVKVDAPVVETVSNETTETSKEETS
-155 APKIER
+155 
-161 VEKVVEPKAVIEEK
+161 VEKVEEVPVVEEK
-175 VEAPAE
+175 
-181 IKEVSKTEESVKVE
+181 
-195 APKVEGSE
+195 PKM
-203 TPSEKTETTEAVKT
+203 
-217 AETPETAAAQK
+217 K
-228 RKARRKR
+228 RKRI
-235 AGITVVKKADREKPR
+235 GITVVKKADREKPR

-255 ERLPESTINIT
+255 ERKVEEPIEV
-266 NKSKPRGMPTPPS
+266 KRKKPVGMPTPPS
-279 KKKAKKIAQAKESGE
+279 KKKAKKVAIAKESGQK
-294 RLDFMSNTGFGG
+294 LDFMAHSSFGG
-306 HGRNQVTEVEEEPE
+306 YGRNQVTEVEEEPE
-320 IMMLD
+320 VMMLD

-337 QEAKRKEE
+337 QEQKRKEE
-345 AKKRAAAGGGQMQ
+345 AKKRAAAGGGVQ

-363 GGGGGRRRPS
+363 GGGQQRRKPS
-373 GLRRGGKRKKYIKEE
+373 GLRRGGKRKKYVREE
-388 STGPITS
+388 STEQITS

-412 RSTGEVIKVLFTL
+412 KSTGEVIKVLFAL

-445 EFDVE
+445 EFEVE
-450 VHTVDP
+450 VHTIDP

-463 KVYDDI
+463 KVYDEQ

-474 TERPP
+474 EERPP

-487 DHGKTSLLDK
+487 DHGKTSLLDR
-497 IRQTKVADKEA
+497 IRQTKVAAKEA

-517 YQVEKSGKKISFIDT
+517 YQVEKNGKKISFIDT
-532 PGHAAFTEMRSRGA
+532 PGHAAFTEMRARGA

-593 PEHAKAQ
+593 PELAKSQ
-600 LAELEITPVEWGGE
+600 LAELGITPVEWGGE
-614 HEFVEV
+614 YEFVPV
-620 SAHTGQG
+620 SAHTGEG
-627 IDELLETLLLTAEV
+627 IDELLDTLLLTAEV
-641 LELSADASRNA
+641 MELTADPSRNA
-652 KAVVVESSLEKGF
+652 KAIVVESSLEKGF
-665 GATANVIVH
+665 GAVANVIVN

-679 IGDCF
+679 VGDSF

-689 FGKVKTLILDD
+689 FGKVKTMMLDD

-715 VGLSKVPDA
+715 VGLSEVPTA
-724 GEVMVVMD
+724 GEVMIVMD
-732 SEKDAR
+732 SEKEAR
-738 ELADKRAEYA
+738 DLASKRAEYS
-748 RTKELSKSTKVTI
+748 RTKELSKSTKVSI
-761 EDLSA
+761 EDLSS

-818 DVQLADASEHSI
+818 DVQLADASEHAI

-836 RPTGAVKKKAKELG
+836 RPTGSVKKKAKELG

-864 DVKALLGGMMSPT
+864 DVKALLSGMMSPT

-891 FTVAKVGTIAGCR
+891 FSVAKVGTIAGCK
-904 VVDGSIVRNAGARL
+904 VSDGTIVRNAGARL

-933 KRFNDDVREVKNGF
+933 KRFNDDVKEVKNGF

-952 LHNYNDIKEGDVIE
+952 LANYNDIKAGDVIE